1 MTAGRTRVVLEFER
15 FASDRRTRSEILT
28 EPVFSFADKVILI
41 TGTARGCGAVLA
53 EAFASAGATVVGCD
67 VDAEAG
73 EAAAAKIRASGGR
86 FDFSTVDVSREE
98 EVEALVAR
106 TVDAHGR
113 LSCAINNAGTE
124 ELTEIAEG
132 TESAFD
138 GLIAT
143 DLKGLFFCLKHEI
156 KAMRKGGGGAIL
168 NMSSVTSS
176 ITAAP
181 ANGLYAATKGGVNG
195 LTKAAAIEV
204 GKDNISVNALAFAAI
219 DIPGSMI
226 WRYLEEQQV
235 PEEALVQ
242 AFPIGR
248 MGRPEELVA
257 AAMYL
262 CSDEARF
269 CTGTTLVL
277 DGGFTAQ

>member
-1 MTAGRTRVVLEFER
+1 L
-15 FASDRRTRSEILT
+15 
-28 EPVFSFADKVILI
+28 FSFADKVVLI

-53 EAFASAGATVVGCD
+53 EAFAHAGATVVGCD
-67 VDAEAG
+67 VEADAG
-73 EAAAAKIRASGGR
+73 SKAAEKIRKAGGTI
-86 FDFSTVDVSREE
+86 DFSPADVSREE
-98 EVEALVAR
+98 DVTALISGALE
-106 TVDAHGR
+106 AHGR
-113 LSCAINNAGTE
+113 LDCAINNAGTE
-124 ELTEIAEG
+124 QLSEVAEG

-138 GLIAT
+138 ELIAT

-156 KAMRKGGGGAIL
+156 RAMRTGGGGAIL

-226 WRYLEEQQV
+226 WRYLDEQKV
-235 PEEALVQ
+235 PPEALMQ
-242 AFPIGR
+242 AFPVGR

>member
-1 MTAGRTRVVLEFER
+1 
-15 FASDRRTRSEILT
+15 
-28 EPVFSFADKVILI
+28 VFSFEDKVVLI
-41 TGTARGCGAVLA
+41 TGTAGGCGAVLA
-53 EAFASAGATVVGCD
+53 EAFAPAGAVVVGCD
-67 VDAEAG
+67 VDSDQGASVAE
-73 EAAAAKIRASGGR
+73 KIRGAGGR
-86 FDFSTVDVSREE
+86 MEFSTVDVSREAD
-98 EVEALVAR
+98 VEALVAG
-106 TVDAHGR
+106 VLESHGR
-113 LSCAINNAGTE
+113 LDCAINNAGTE
-124 ELTEIAEG
+124 ELSAIVEG

-138 GLIAT
+138 ELIAT
-143 DLKGLFFCLKHEI
+143 NLKGLFFCLKHEI
-156 KAMRKGGGGAIL
+156 RGMRTGDGGAIL

-181 ANGLYAATKGGVNG
+181 ANGLYAATKGGVNA

-219 DIPGSMI
+219 DVPGSMI
-226 WRYLEEQQV
+226 WRYLDEQKVREET
-235 PEEALVQ
+235 LLQ

-269 CTGTTLVL
+269 CTGSTLVL

>member
-1 MTAGRTRVVLEFER
+1 
-15 FASDRRTRSEILT
+15 
-28 EPVFSFADKVILI
+28 VFSFAGKVVLI
-41 TGTARGCGAVLA
+41 TGTAGGCGAVLA
-53 EAFASAGATVVGCD
+53 KAFAQAGAVVVGCD
-67 VDAEAG
+67 VDAEQGAAVAERIR
-73 EAAAAKIRASGGR
+73 EAGGR
-86 FDFSTVDVSREE
+86 IEFSTTDVSSET
-98 EVEALVAR
+98 EVEALLAG
-106 TVDAHGR
+106 TLESHGR
-113 LSCAINNAGTE
+113 LDCAINNAGTE
-124 ELTEIAEG
+124 ELSEIADG
-132 TESAFD
+132 TESALD
-138 GLIAT
+138 ELIAT
-143 DLKGLFFCLKHEI
+143 NLKGLFFCLKHEI
-156 KAMRKGGGGAIL
+156 KAMRTGGGGAIL

-226 WRYLEEQQV
+226 WRYLDEQKV
-235 PEEALVQ
+235 PEEALLQ
-242 AFPIGR
+242 AFPVGR

>member
-1 MTAGRTRVVLEFER
+1 MSSFNGKVV
-15 FASDRRTRSEILT
+15 
-28 EPVFSFADKVILI
+28 LI

-53 EAFASAGATVVGCD
+53 AAFAEAGATVVACD

-73 EAAAAKIRASGGR
+73 TKTAGKIAEAGGQI
-86 FDFSTVDVSREE
+86 DFSTADVAREE
-98 EVEALVAR
+98 DVEALVAR
-106 TVDAHGR
+106 TLESHGR
-113 LSCAINNAGTE
+113 LDCAINNAGTE
-124 ELTEIAEG
+124 ELSEIADG

-138 GLIAT
+138 ELIAT

-156 KAMRKGGGGAIL
+156 RAMRQGGGGAIL

-226 WRYLEEQQV
+226 WRYLDEQKV
-235 PEEALVQ
+235 PVEALMQ
-242 AFPIGR
+242 AFPVGR
-248 MGRPEELVA
+248 MGRPDELVA

-262 CSDEARF
+262 CSDDARF
-269 CTGTTLVL
+269 CTGTTLIL

>member
-1 MTAGRTRVVLEFER
+1 MDAER
-15 FASDRRTRSEILT
+15 
-28 EPVFSFADKVILI
+28 
-41 TGTARGCGAVLA
+41 GA
-53 EAFASAGATVVGCD
+53 ASA
-67 VDAEAG
+67 EEIRKAG
-73 EAAAAKIRASGGR
+73 GTI
-86 FDFSTVDVSREE
+86 DFSPADVSREQD
-98 EVEALVAR
+98 VAALVAHA
-106 TVDAHGR
+106 VDTYGR
-113 LSCAINNAGTE
+113 LDCAINNAGTE
-124 ELTEIAEG
+124 VLSEIADG

-138 GLIAT
+138 ELIAT
-143 DLKGLFFCLKHEI
+143 NLKGLFFCLRHEI
-156 KAMRKGGGGAIL
+156 TAMRSGGGGAIL
-168 NMSSVTSS
+168 NMSSITSS

-181 ANGLYAATKGGVNG
+181 ANGLYAATKGGVNA
-195 LTKAAAIEV
+195 LTKAAATET

-226 WRYLEEQQV
+226 WRYLEEQNL
-235 PEEALVQ
+235 PAEALLG

-262 CSDEARF
+262 CCDEARF

>member
-1 MTAGRTRVVLEFER
+1 M
-15 FASDRRTRSEILT
+15 
-28 EPVFSFADKVILI
+28 PSFADKVVLI

-53 EAFASAGATVVGCD
+53 EAFAKAGATVVGCD
-67 VDAEAG
+67 VDAELG
-73 EAAAAKIRASGGR
+73 DAAAERIRAAGGR
-86 FDFSTVDVSREE
+86 IDFSPADVSREE
-98 EVEALVAR
+98 DVKALVAG
-106 TVDAHGR
+106 TLDAHGR

-124 ELTEIAEG
+124 ELAEIAEG

-138 GLIAT
+138 ELIAT
-143 DLKGLFFCLKHEI
+143 DLKGVFFCLKHEI
-156 KAMRKGGGGAIL
+156 SAMRTGGGAIL

-195 LTKAAAIEV
+195 LTKAAAVEV

-226 WRYLEEQQV
+226 WRYLDEQQV
-235 PEEALVQ
+235 PQEALLQ
-242 AFPIGR
+242 AFPVGR
-248 MGRPEELVA
+248 MGRPEELIA

-262 CSDEARF
+262 CSDDARF
-269 CTGTTLVL
+269 CTGTTLIL

>member
-1 MTAGRTRVVLEFER
+1 M
-15 FASDRRTRSEILT
+15 
-28 EPVFSFADKVILI
+28 
-41 TGTARGCGAVLA
+41 
-53 EAFASAGATVVGCD
+53 
-67 VDAEAG
+67 DAQGG
-73 EAAAAKIRASGGR
+73 EAAADRISAAGGR
-86 FDFSTVDVSREE
+86 IDFSAVDVSREE
-98 EVEALVAR
+98 EVEALVRR
-106 TVDAHGR
+106 TLEAHGR

-124 ELTEIAEG
+124 ELSEIAEG

-138 GLIAT
+138 SLIAT

-156 KAMRKGGGGAIL
+156 RAMRKGDGGGAIL

-226 WRYLEEQQV
+226 WRYLEEQKV
-235 PEEALVQ
+235 PKEALMQ
-242 AFPIGR
+242 AFPVGR

-277 DGGFTAQ
+277 DGGFTAR

>member
-1 MTAGRTRVVLEFER
+1 V
-15 FASDRRTRSEILT
+15 
-28 EPVFSFADKVILI
+28 PSFADKVVLI

-53 EAFASAGATVVGCD
+53 EAFARAGATVVGCD
-67 VDAEAG
+67 VDAKAG
-73 EAAAAKIRASGGR
+73 SKAADMIRKAGGTIE
-86 FDFSTVDVSREE
+86 FSPVDVSHEE
-98 EVEALVAR
+98 DVTALVSG
-106 TVDAHGR
+106 VLQAHGR
-113 LSCAINNAGTE
+113 LDCAINNAGTE
-124 ELTEIAEG
+124 QLSEVAEG

-138 GLIAT
+138 ELIAT

-156 KAMRKGGGGAIL
+156 KAMRAGGGGAIL

-226 WRYLEEQQV
+226 WRYLEKQKV
-235 PEEALVQ
+235 PAETLMQ
-242 AFPIGR
+242 AFPVGR

>member
-1 MTAGRTRVVLEFER
+1 VL
-15 FASDRRTRSEILT
+15 
-28 EPVFSFADKVILI
+28 SFADKVVLI

-53 EAFASAGATVVGCD
+53 EAFAKAGATVVGCD
-67 VDAEAG
+67 VDGEAG
-73 EAAAAKIRASGGR
+73 EAAADKIRAAGGQI
-86 FDFSTVDVSREE
+86 DFATLDVSHEN
-98 EVEALVAR
+98 EVEALVSRA
-106 TVDAHGR
+106 VDAHGR
-113 LSCAINNAGTE
+113 LDCAINNAGTE

-138 GLIAT
+138 SLIAT

-181 ANGLYAATKGGVNG
+181 SNGLYAATKGGVNA

-226 WRYLEEQQV
+226 WRYLEEQKV
-235 PEEALVQ
+235 PKEALMQ
-242 AFPIGR
+242 AFPVGR

-257 AAMYL
+257 ATMYL

>member
-1 MTAGRTRVVLEFER
+1 VPSFEGKVV
-15 FASDRRTRSEILT
+15 
-28 EPVFSFADKVILI
+28 LI

-53 EAFASAGATVVGCD
+53 EAFARAGATVVGCD
-67 VDAEAG
+67 VDAPAG
-73 EAAAAKIRASGGR
+73 SNAAEKIRQIGGKI
-86 FDFSTVDVSREE
+86 DFTPADVSREE
-98 EVEALVAR
+98 EVEELVSGALE
-106 TVDAHGR
+106 AHGR
-113 LSCAINNAGTE
+113 LDCAINNAGTE
-124 ELTEIAEG
+124 QLSEIAEG

-138 GLIAT
+138 ELIAT

-156 KAMRKGGGGAIL
+156 KAMRTGGGGAIL

-226 WRYLEEQQV
+226 WRYLDEQKV
-235 PEEALVQ
+235 PKEALMQ
-242 AFPIGR
+242 AFPVGR

-257 AAMYL
+257 AVMYL

>member
-1 MTAGRTRVVLEFER
+1 
-15 FASDRRTRSEILT
+15 
-28 EPVFSFADKVILI
+28 
-41 TGTARGCGAVLA
+41 
-53 EAFASAGATVVGCD
+53 VGCD
-67 VDAEAG
+67 RDADAG
-73 EAAAAKIRASGGR
+73 EAAAEKIRAAGGR
-86 FDFSTVDVSREE
+86 IDFSPVDVSREE
-98 EVEALVAR
+98 DVEALVAR
-106 TVDAHGR
+106 TLDAHGR
-113 LSCAINNAGTE
+113 LSCAVNNAGTE
-124 ELTEIAEG
+124 ELSEIAEATG
-132 TESAFD
+132 SAFD
-138 GLIAT
+138 ELIAT

-156 KAMRKGGGGAIL
+156 NAMRTGGGGAIL

-226 WRYLEEQQV
+226 WRYIDEQKV
-235 PEEALVQ
+235 PKEALLQ
-242 AFPIGR
+242 AFPVGR

>member
-1 MTAGRTRVVLEFER
+1 VPSFVGKVV
-15 FASDRRTRSEILT
+15 
-28 EPVFSFADKVILI
+28 LI
-41 TGTARGCGAVLA
+41 TGTGRGCGAVLA
-53 EAFASAGATVVGCD
+53 EAFAEAGATVAGCD
-67 VDAEAG
+67 SDGEVGSATAERIS
-73 EAAAAKIRASGGR
+73 AAGGR
-86 FDFSTVDVSREE
+86 IDFRQADVSREQ
-98 EVEALVAR
+98 EVAALVAG
-106 TVDAHGR
+106 TLEAHGR
-113 LSCAINNAGTE
+113 IDCAINNAGTE
-124 ELTEIAEG
+124 TLTEIADG

-138 GLIAT
+138 ELIAT
-143 DLKGLFFCLKHEI
+143 DLKGLFFSLKHEI
-156 KAMRKGGGGAIL
+156 NAMRTSGGGAIL

-181 ANGLYAATKGGVNG
+181 ANGLYAATKGGVNA

-204 GKDNISVNALAFAAI
+204 GRDNISVNALAFAAI

-226 WRYLEEQQV
+226 WRYLDEQNV
-235 PEEALVQ
+235 PVEVLVQ
-242 AFPIGR
+242 AFPVGR
-248 MGRPEELVA
+248 MGRPEELIA

>member
-1 MTAGRTRVVLEFER
+1 
-15 FASDRRTRSEILT
+15 
-28 EPVFSFADKVILI
+28 VFGYADKVVLI
-41 TGTARGCGAVLA
+41 TGTGGGCGAVLA
-53 EAFASAGATVVGCD
+53 EAFARAGAIVVGCD
-67 VDAEAG
+67 VDAKAG
-73 EAAAAKIRASGGR
+73 EATAQRIRDDGGR
-86 FDFSTVDVSREE
+86 MDFHQTDVSREQD
-98 EVEALVAR
+98 VEALVAH
-106 TVDAHGR
+106 TIEAHGR

-124 ELTEIAEG
+124 QLSEIADG

-138 GLIAT
+138 ELIAT

-156 KAMRKGGGGAIL
+156 RAMRKVGGGAIL

-226 WRYLEEQQV
+226 WRYLDEQKV
-235 PEEALVQ
+235 PAEALMQ
-242 AFPIGR
+242 AFPVGR
-248 MGRPEELVA
+248 MGRPDELVA

-262 CSDEARF
+262 CADEARF

>member
-1 MTAGRTRVVLEFER
+1 MIATPKPAGGRLDQHRDRV
-15 FASDRRTRSEILT
+15 AS
-28 EPVFSFADKVILI
+28 VFSFAGKVVLI

-53 EAFASAGATVVGCD
+53 KAFAQAGAIVVGCD
-67 VDAEAG
+67 TDTNAG
-73 EAAAAKIRASGGR
+73 SNAADEIRKAGGKI
-86 FDFSTVDVSREE
+86 DFSRVDVSREE
-98 EVEALVAR
+98 EVTALISGLLE
-106 TVDAHGR
+106 THGR
-113 LSCAINNAGTE
+113 LDCAVNNAGTE
-124 ELTEIAEG
+124 QLSEIADG

-138 GLIAT
+138 ELIAT

-156 KAMRKGGGGAIL
+156 NAMRTGGSGGAIL

-226 WRYLEEQQV
+226 WRYLDEQKV
-235 PEEALVQ
+235 PKEALLQ
-242 AFPIGR
+242 AFPVGR
-248 MGRPEELVA
+248 MGRPDELVA
-257 AAMYL
+257 AVMYL

>member
-1 MTAGRTRVVLEFER
+1 V
-15 FASDRRTRSEILT
+15 
-28 EPVFSFADKVILI
+28 PSFADKVVLI

-53 EAFASAGATVVGCD
+53 EAFASSGAVVVGCD

-73 EAAAAKIRASGGR
+73 AAVTEKIRASGGR
-86 FDFSTVDVSREE
+86 MDFSSTDVSRED
-98 EVEALVAR
+98 EVEALVADAL
-106 TVDAHGR
+106 DAHGH
-113 LSCAINNAGTE
+113 LSCAINNAGAE
-124 ELTEIAEG
+124 ELAEIADG

-138 GLIAT
+138 ELIAT

-156 KAMRKGGGGAIL
+156 KAMRQGGGGAIL

-181 ANGLYAATKGGVNG
+181 ANGLYAATKGGVNA

-204 GKDNISVNALAFAAI
+204 GKDNIGVNALAFAAI

-226 WRYLEEQQV
+226 WRYLEEQRV
-235 PEEALVQ
+235 PKEALLQ
-242 AFPIGR
+242 AFPVGR
-248 MGRPEELVA
+248 LGRPEELVA

-269 CTGTTLVL
+269 CTGTTLIL

>member
-1 MTAGRTRVVLEFER
+1 
-15 FASDRRTRSEILT
+15 
-28 EPVFSFADKVILI
+28 VFSFEDKVVLI
-41 TGTARGCGAVLA
+41 TGTAGGCGAVLA
-53 EAFASAGATVVGCD
+53 EAFAPAGAVVVGCD
-67 VDAEAG
+67 VDSDQGASVAE
-73 EAAAAKIRASGGR
+73 KIRGAGGR
-86 FDFSTVDVSREE
+86 MEFSTVDVSREAD
-98 EVEALVAR
+98 VEALVAG
-106 TVDAHGR
+106 VLESHGR
-113 LSCAINNAGTE
+113 LDCAINNAGTE
-124 ELTEIAEG
+124 ELSEIAEG

-138 GLIAT
+138 ELIAT

-181 ANGLYAATKGGVNG
+181 SNGLYAATKGGVNG

-204 GKDNISVNALAFAAI
+204 GKDDISVNALAFAAI

-226 WRYLEEQQV
+226 WRYLDEQKV
-235 PEEALVQ
+235 PEETLLQ

-269 CTGTTLVL
+269 CTGSTLVL

>member
-1 MTAGRTRVVLEFER
+1 MPKPGRRSSPATWTPRQAR
-15 FASDRRTRSEILT
+15 PRRQD
-28 EPVFSFADKVILI
+28 P
-41 TGTARGCGAVLA
+41 
-53 EAFASAGATVVGCD
+53 
-67 VDAEAG
+67 EAG
-73 EAAAAKIRASGGR
+73 GR
-86 FDFSTVDVSREE
+86 IEFSTADVAREE
-98 EVEALVAR
+98 EVEALVAG
-106 TVDAHGR
+106 ALEIHGR
-113 LSCAINNAGTE
+113 LDCAINNAGTE
-124 ELTEIAEG
+124 ELRRSQTG

-138 GLIAT
+138 QLIAT

-156 KAMRKGGGGAIL
+156 RAMRQGGGGAIL

-195 LTKAAAIEV
+195 LTKAAAVEV
-204 GKDNISVNALAFAAI
+204 GKDSISVNALAFAAI

-226 WRYLEEQQV
+226 WRYLEEQKV
-235 PEEALVQ
+235 PAEALMQ
-242 AFPIGR
+242 AFPVGR

-262 CSDEARF
+262 CSDDARF
-269 CTGTTLVL
+269 CTGTTLIL

>member
-1 MTAGRTRVVLEFER
+1 M
-15 FASDRRTRSEILT
+15 
-28 EPVFSFADKVILI
+28 PSFADKVILI

-53 EAFASAGATVVGCD
+53 EAFAKAGAAVVGCD

-73 EAAAAKIRASGGR
+73 EAAADKTRGAGGR
-86 FDFSTVDVSREE
+86 IDFIAADVSRED
-98 EVEALVAR
+98 EVKALVDG
-106 TVDAHGR
+106 VIGAHGR
-113 LSCAINNAGTE
+113 LDCAINNAGNE
-124 ELTEIAEG
+124 ELSEIAEA

-138 GLIAT
+138 ELIAT

-156 KAMRKGGGGAIL
+156 NAMRTDGGAIL

-204 GKDNISVNALAFAAI
+204 GKDNVSVNALAFAAI

-226 WRYLEEQQV
+226 WRYLDEQKV
-235 PEEALVQ
+235 PKEALLQ
-242 AFPIGR
+242 AFPVGR